1 MPDPL
6 RQQLDIGLEQLGLVL
21 PQPVREQLLAYREL
35 LGQWNRAYNLTA
47 VRDPAEQV
55 QKHLLD
61 SLAVLPWLQG
71 MRVLDV
77 GTGAGLPGIP
87 LALACPDRQFTLL
100 DSLGKRLRFLFQVK
114 KTLGLDNVTLIES
127 RIEAYR
133 PEVGFDTVISRAFA
147 SLADFA
153 RLSGHCL
160 AESGCLLAMKADCPA
175 AELSAL
181 PKPFIV
187 GAIHPLPALPGV
199 GLRQLVEIRRP
210 C

>member
-1 MPDPL
+1 
-6 RQQLDIGLEQLGLVL
+6 
-21 PQPVREQLLAYREL
+21 
-35 LGQWNRAYNLTA
+35 
-47 VRDPAEQV
+47 
-55 QKHLLD
+55 
-61 SLAVLPWLQG
+61 PWLQG
-71 MRVLDV
+71 VRVLDV

-87 LALACPDRQFTLL
+87 LALVCPDRRFTLL

-114 KTLGLDNVTLIES
+114 KTLGLDNVTLVES
-127 RIEAYR
+127 RIEAYC

-160 AESGCLLAMKADCPA
+160 TETGCLLAMKGDCPA

-187 GAIHPLPALPGV
+187 AAIHPLPALPGV